1 MTNIELLFFPM
12 VGNRK
17 LAMTTLDKTDLNK
30 KGSALLYPTFEMFII
45 KSLYLGERISLQ
57 G

>member
-1 MTNIELLFFPM
+1 MTNVELLPFPM
-12 VGNRK
+12 VSNRN
-17 LAMTTLDKTDLNK
+17 LALTTFDKTDLK
-30 KGSALLYPTFEMFII
+30 VPLLYPTFEMFII